1 MKKIMMTLAASLL
14 LTTSC
19 VDMDVA
25 PKNVITADQLLS
37 DESGMEIYMARLYSY
52 MPYEDFKYQGQWGFN
67 FNGWLVSIGIEGTGE
82 CLDRD
87 GICRAFTGEDTP
99 YWGMAFTELRDA
111 NFLLEN
117 LPKYRGRYPEAIYN
131 HYLGEAYYVRAM
143 VFTAMA
149 KRFGGVP
156 LVTKVIQYPDDAA
169 NLEVPR
175 ASEEETW
182 DQILADYDRA
192 IELLQPTSPKTGF
205 CNKYKAL
212 AWKSEAMLY
221 AGSVA
226 KYNQTVNGHLTGTG
240 QKTGVRVM
248 GFAPERWEAAS
259 KKYFT
264 EAYKAAKEIITS
276 GKYSLYTKKWSA
288 TDKNAQYQN
297 MVDMFFDT
305 DSPENIDVRE
315 YSYPTTA
322 HGYDAYNSPFVY
334 HKPLSSG
341 MCPTEDFCELFD
353 GFERYADGSIRVTD
367 GNSNATGHYIMYDNP
382 MDIFKNVEPR
392 LRANIIYPGDYFKDR
407 NQELRTGTYVGST
420 PISPLFSD
428 YSYATSDKTYQ
439 QLDAY
444 TKKPKMLY
452 LSPNP
457 NSSQEQVPLEDGTT
471 MNASGANGPFYANGE
486 GSLTGLLVRKYLN
499 PDPSAEIGEGKCDQH
514 FVLMRYAEVLLN
526 MAEAAVELSMA
537 GVASPDGD
545 NLLQQATE
553 AVNKVRER
561 AGATLLANTL
571 DNTNVGRNIVRRER
585 RKEFAFEGK
594 TKWDLRRWRVQH
606 YDGREGFWGEE
617 RDKTT
622 YSNNNQY
629 RFRGL
634 YPFYSTKDKKW
645 FYDIHFQFISQK
657 TFEYNVLDYYWAIPG
672 NEVVKSGVIDQQ
684 PNR

>member
-1 MKKIMMTLAASLL
+1 M

-19 VDMDVA
+19 VDLNVA
-25 PKNVITADQLLS
+25 PKNVITSDQLLS

-87 GICRAFTGEDTP
+87 GICRAFVGEDTP

-117 LPKYRGRYPEAIYN
+117 LPKYRGSYPETMYN

-182 DQILADYDRA
+182 DQILADFDRA
-192 IELLQPTSPKTGF
+192 IELLQPTSPKSGYS
-205 CNKYKAL
+205 NKYKAL

-248 GFAPERWEAAS
+248 GFAADRWEAAS

-264 EAYKAAKEIITS
+264 EAYKAAKEVIGS
-276 GKYSLYTKKWSA
+276 GAYSLYTKKWSA
-288 TDKNAQYQN
+288 SDKNAQYQN
-297 MVDMFFDT
+297 MVDMYFDA

-353 GFERYADGSIRVTD
+353 GFERYPDGSIRVTD
-367 GNSNATGHYIMYDNP
+367 GNSNATGHYIMYDEP

-428 YSYATSDKTYQ
+428 YSYSTSDKTYQ

-444 TKKPKMLY
+444 TKKPKTLY

-514 FVLMRYAEVLLN
+514 FILMRYGEVLLN
-526 MAEAAVELSMA
+526 MAEAAIELSIA

-553 AVNKVRER
+553 AVNKIRSR
-561 AGATLLANTL
+561 AGATLLTGTL

-585 RKEFAFEGK
+585 RKELAFEGK

-606 YDGREGFWGEE
+606 YDGRDGFWGEE

-657 TFEYNVLDYYWAIPG
+657 TFEYNVLDYYWAIPNG
-672 NEVVKSGVIDQQ
+672 EVVKSSVIDQQ

>member
-1 MKKIMMTLAASLL
+1 MMTLAASLL

-25 PKNVITADQLLS
+25 PKNVITFDQLLS

-205 CNKYKAL
+205 SNKYKAL

-606 YDGREGFWGEE
+606 YDGRDGFWGEE

-672 NEVVKSGVIDQQ
+672 NEVVKSDVIDQQ

>member
-1 MKKIMMTLAASLL
+1 MMTLAASLL

-205 CNKYKAL
+205 SNKYKAL

-553 AVNKVRER
+553 AVNKIRSR
-561 AGATLLANTL
+561 AGATLLTGTL

-585 RKEFAFEGK
+585 RKELAFEGK

-657 TFEYNVLDYYWAIPG
+657 TFEYNVLDYY
-672 NEVVKSGVIDQQ
+672 
-684 PNR
+684 

>member
-1 MKKIMMTLAASLL
+1 MMTLAASLL

-25 PKNVITADQLLS
+25 PKNVITADQLLY

-182 DQILADYDRA
+182 DQILADFDRA
-192 IELLQPTSPKTGF
+192 IELLQPTSPKSGYS
-205 CNKYKAL
+205 NKYKAL

-248 GFAPERWEAAS
+248 GFAADRWEAAS

-264 EAYKAAKEIITS
+264 EAYKAAKEVIGS
-276 GKYSLYTKKWSA
+276 GAYSLYTKKWSA

-297 MVDMFFDT
+297 MVDMYFDA

>member
-1 MKKIMMTLAASLL
+1 MMTLAASLL

-205 CNKYKAL
+205 SNKYKAL

-606 YDGREGFWGEE
+606 YDGREGLWGEE

-672 NEVVKSGVIDQQ
+672 NEVVKSDVIDQQ

>member
-182 DQILADYDRA
+182 DQILADFDRA
-192 IELLQPTSPKTGF
+192 IELLQPTSPKSGYS
-205 CNKYKAL
+205 NKYKAL

-353 GFERYADGSIRVTD
+353 GFERYPDGSIRVTD

-428 YSYATSDKTYQ
+428 YSYSTSDKTYQ

-444 TKKPKMLY
+444 TKKPKTLY

-514 FVLMRYAEVLLN
+514 FILMRYGEVLLN
-526 MAEAAVELSMA
+526 MAEAAIELSIA

-553 AVNKVRER
+553 AVNKIRSR
-561 AGATLLANTL
+561 AGATLLTGTL

-585 RKEFAFEGK
+585 RKELAFEGK

-672 NEVVKSGVIDQQ
+672 NEVVKSDVIDQQ

>member
-25 PKNVITADQLLS
+25 PKNVITSDQLLS

-205 CNKYKAL
+205 SNKYKAL

-248 GFAPERWEAAS
+248 GFAADRWEAAS

-526 MAEAAVELSMA
+526 MAEAAIELSIA

-672 NEVVKSGVIDQQ
+672 NEVVKSDVIDQQ

>member
-1 MKKIMMTLAASLL
+1 M

-19 VDMDVA
+19 VDLNVA
-25 PKNVITADQLLS
+25 PKNVITSDQLLS

-87 GICRAFTGEDTP
+87 GICRAFVGEDTP

-117 LPKYRGRYPEAIYN
+117 LPKYRGSYPESMYN

-182 DQILADYDRA
+182 DQILADFDRA
-192 IELLQPTSPKTGF
+192 IELLQPTSPKSGYS
-205 CNKYKAL
+205 NKYKAL

-248 GFAPERWEAAS
+248 GFAADRWEAAS

-264 EAYKAAKEIITS
+264 EAYKAAKEVIGS
-276 GKYSLYTKKWSA
+276 GAYSLYTKKWSA
-288 TDKNAQYQN
+288 SDKNAQYQN
-297 MVDMFFDT
+297 MVDMYFDA

-353 GFERYADGSIRVTD
+353 GFERYPDGSIRVTD
-367 GNSNATGHYIMYDNP
+367 GNSNATGHYIMYDEP

-428 YSYATSDKTYQ
+428 YSYSTSDKTYQ

-514 FVLMRYAEVLLN
+514 FILMRYGEVLLN
-526 MAEAAVELSMA
+526 MAEAAIELSIA

-553 AVNKVRER
+553 AVNKIRSR
-561 AGATLLANTL
+561 AGATLLTGTL

-585 RKEFAFEGK
+585 RKELAFEGK

-606 YDGREGFWGEE
+606 YDGRDGFWGEE

-657 TFEYNVLDYYWAIPG
+657 TFEYNVLDYYWAIPNG
-672 NEVVKSGVIDQQ
+672 EVVKSSVIDQQ

>member
-672 NEVVKSGVIDQQ
+672 NEVVKSDVIDQQ

>member
-1 MKKIMMTLAASLL
+1 MMTLAASLL

-205 CNKYKAL
+205 SNKYKAL

-672 NEVVKSGVIDQQ
+672 NEVVKSDVIDQQ

>member
-1 MKKIMMTLAASLL
+1 M

-19 VDMDVA
+19 VDLNVA
-25 PKNVITADQLLS
+25 PKNVITSDQLLS

-87 GICRAFTGEDTP
+87 GICRAFVGEDTP

-117 LPKYRGRYPEAIYN
+117 LPKYRGSYPESMYN

-182 DQILADYDRA
+182 DQILADFDRA
-192 IELLQPTSPKTGF
+192 IELLQPTSPKSGYS
-205 CNKYKAL
+205 NKYKAL

-248 GFAPERWEAAS
+248 GFAADRWEAAS

-264 EAYKAAKEIITS
+264 EAYKAAKEVIGS
-276 GKYSLYTKKWSA
+276 GAYSLYTKKWSA
-288 TDKNAQYQN
+288 SDKNAQYQN
-297 MVDMFFDT
+297 MVDMYFDA

>member
-1 MKKIMMTLAASLL
+1 MMTLAASLL

-537 GVASPDGD
+537 GVASLDGD

>member
-1 MKKIMMTLAASLL
+1 M

-19 VDMDVA
+19 VDLNVA
-25 PKNVITADQLLS
+25 PKNVITSDQLLS

-87 GICRAFTGEDTP
+87 GICRAFVGEDTP

-117 LPKYRGRYPEAIYN
+117 LPKYRGSYPETMYN

-182 DQILADYDRA
+182 DQILADFDRA
-192 IELLQPTSPKTGF
+192 IELLQPTSPKSGYS
-205 CNKYKAL
+205 NKYKAL

-248 GFAPERWEAAS
+248 GFAADRWEAAS

-264 EAYKAAKEIITS
+264 EAYKAAKEVIGS
-276 GKYSLYTKKWSA
+276 GAYSLYTKKWSA
-288 TDKNAQYQN
+288 SDKNAQYQN
-297 MVDMFFDT
+297 MVDMYFDA

-353 GFERYADGSIRVTD
+353 GFERYPDGSIRVTD
-367 GNSNATGHYIMYDNP
+367 GNSNATGHYIMYDEP

-428 YSYATSDKTYQ
+428 YSYSTSDKTYQ

-444 TKKPKMLY
+444 TKKPKTLY

-514 FVLMRYAEVLLN
+514 FILMRYGEVLLN
-526 MAEAAVELSMA
+526 MAEAAIELSIA

-553 AVNKVRER
+553 AVNKIRSR
-561 AGATLLANTL
+561 AGATLLTGTL

-585 RKEFAFEGK
+585 RKELAFEGK

-606 YDGREGFWGEE
+606 YDGRDGFWGEE

>member
-1 MKKIMMTLAASLL
+1 MMTLAASLL

-182 DQILADYDRA
+182 DQILADFDRA
-192 IELLQPTSPKTGF
+192 IELLQPTSPKSGYS
-205 CNKYKAL
+205 NKYKAL

-248 GFAPERWEAAS
+248 GFAADRWEAAS

-264 EAYKAAKEIITS
+264 EAYKAAKEVIGS
-276 GKYSLYTKKWSA
+276 GAYSLYTKKWSA
-288 TDKNAQYQN
+288 SDKNAQYQN

-367 GNSNATGHYIMYDNP
+367 GNSNATGHYIMYDEP

-428 YSYATSDKTYQ
+428 YSYSTSDKTYQ

-444 TKKPKMLY
+444 TKKPKTLY

-514 FVLMRYAEVLLN
+514 FILMRYGEVLLN
-526 MAEAAVELSMA
+526 MAEAAIELSIA

-545 NLLQQATE
+545 NLLQQAT
-553 AVNKVRER
+553 K
-561 AGATLLANTL
+561 
-571 DNTNVGRNIVRRER
+571 
-585 RKEFAFEGK
+585 
-594 TKWDLRRWRVQH
+594 
-606 YDGREGFWGEE
+606 
-617 RDKTT
+617 
-622 YSNNNQY
+622 Y
-629 RFRGL
+629 R
-634 YPFYSTKDKKW
+634 S
-645 FYDIHFQFISQK
+645 S
-657 TFEYNVLDYYWAIPG
+657 
-672 NEVVKSGVIDQQ
+672 
-684 PNR
+684 

>member
-1 MKKIMMTLAASLL
+1 MMTLAASLL

>member
-1 MKKIMMTLAASLL
+1 M

-19 VDMDVA
+19 VDLNVA
-25 PKNVITADQLLS
+25 PKNVITSDQLLS

-87 GICRAFTGEDTP
+87 GICRAFVGEDTP

-117 LPKYRGRYPEAIYN
+117 LPKYRGSYPESMYN

-182 DQILADYDRA
+182 DQILADFDRA
-192 IELLQPTSPKTGF
+192 IELLQPTSPKSGYS
-205 CNKYKAL
+205 NKYKAL

-248 GFAPERWEAAS
+248 GFAADRWEAAS

-264 EAYKAAKEIITS
+264 EAYKAAKEVIGS
-276 GKYSLYTKKWSA
+276 GAYSLYTKKWSA
-288 TDKNAQYQN
+288 SDKNAQYQN
-297 MVDMFFDT
+297 MVDMYFDA

-353 GFERYADGSIRVTD
+353 GFERYPDGSIRVTD
-367 GNSNATGHYIMYDNP
+367 GNSNATGHYIMYDEP

-428 YSYATSDKTYQ
+428 YSYSTSDKTYQ

-444 TKKPKMLY
+444 TKKPKTLY

>member
-205 CNKYKAL
+205 SNKYKAL

-553 AVNKVRER
+553 AVNKIRSR
-561 AGATLLANTL
+561 AGATLLTGTL

-585 RKEFAFEGK
+585 RKELAFEGK

-657 TFEYNVLDYYWAIPG
+657 TFEYNVLDYY
-672 NEVVKSGVIDQQ
+672 
-684 PNR
+684 

>member
-205 CNKYKAL
+205 SNKYKAL

-672 NEVVKSGVIDQQ
+672 NEVVKSDVIDQQ

>member
-1 MKKIMMTLAASLL
+1 MKKIMIILAASLML
-14 LTTSC
+14 MTSC
-19 VDMDVA
+19 VNMDVA
-25 PKNVITADQLLS
+25 PKNVITSDKLLS
-37 DESGMEIYMARLYSY
+37 DESGMEIYLARLYSY
-52 MPYEDFKYQGQWGFN
+52 MPYEDFKYQGQWGLN

-87 GICRAFTGEDTP
+87 GICKTFTGEDTP

-117 LPKYRGRYPEAIYN
+117 LPKFKGNYPEALYN
-131 HYLGEAYYVRAM
+131 HYLGEAYYIRAT

-156 LVTKVIQYPDDAA
+156 LVTELIQYPDNAE
-169 NLEVPR
+169 NLEVAR
-175 ASEEETW
+175 SSEEETW
-182 DQILADYDRA
+182 NQVLADYDKA
-192 IELLQPTSPKTGF
+192 IELLQVNSPKTGY

-226 KYNQTVNGHLTGTG
+226 KYNQTVNGNLTGIG

-248 GFAPERWEAAS
+248 GFASDRWEAAS
-259 KKYFT
+259 KKYFA
-264 EAYKAAKEIITS
+264 EAYKAAKEVINS
-276 GKYSLYTKKWSA
+276 GKYALYKKKFVA
-288 TDKNAQYQN
+288 GDRDAQYQN
-297 MVDMFFDT
+297 MVDMFFDN
-305 DSPENIDVRE
+305 DSPENIDVKE
-315 YSYPTTA
+315 YIYPTDT

-353 GFERYADGSIRVTD
+353 GFERYSDGSIRVTD
-367 GNSNATGHYIMYDNP
+367 GSNNATGHYVMYNSP
-382 MDIFKNVEPR
+382 MDFFKNVEPR
-392 LRANIIYPGDYFKDR
+392 LRANIIYPGDFFKDR
-407 NQELRTGTYVGST
+407 NQELRTGIYVGST
-420 PISPLFSD
+420 PVSPLFDD
-428 YSYATSDKTYQ
+428 YSYATSEKTYQ

-444 TKKPKMLY
+444 TKQPKTLY
-452 LSPNP
+452 LSPNA

-499 PDPSAEIGEGKCDQH
+499 PDASVEIGEGKCAQH
-514 FVLMRYAEVLLN
+514 FILMRYGEVLLN
-526 MAEAAVELSMA
+526 MAEAAMELSLA
-537 GVASPDGD
+537 GVASPDGG
-545 NLLQQATE
+545 NLLQEATD
-553 AVNKVRER
+553 AVNEIRER
-561 AGATLLANTL
+561 AGAKLLTRIL
-571 DNTNVGRNIVRRER
+571 DNTNVSRNIVRRER
-585 RKEFAFEGK
+585 RKELAFEGK

-606 YDGREGFWGEE
+606 YEGRDGFWGEE
-617 RDKTT
+617 RDKKT
-622 YSNNNQY
+622 YSNDNKY

-657 TFEYNVLDYYWAIPG
+657 TFEYNILDYYWAIPA
-672 NEVVKSGVIDQQ
+672 NEVTKSNVIDQQ

>member
-1 MKKIMMTLAASLL
+1 M

-19 VDMDVA
+19 VDLNVA
-25 PKNVITADQLLS
+25 PKNVITSDQLLS

-87 GICRAFTGEDTP
+87 GICRAFVGEDTP

-117 LPKYRGRYPEAIYN
+117 LPKYRGSYPESMYN

-182 DQILADYDRA
+182 DQILADFDRA
-192 IELLQPTSPKTGF
+192 IELLQPTSPKSGYS
-205 CNKYKAL
+205 NKYKAL

-248 GFAPERWEAAS
+248 GFAADRWEAAS

-264 EAYKAAKEIITS
+264 EAYKAAKEVIGS
-276 GKYSLYTKKWSA
+276 GAYSLYTKKWSA
-288 TDKNAQYQN
+288 SDKNAQYQN
-297 MVDMFFDT
+297 MVDMYFDA

-353 GFERYADGSIRVTD
+353 GFERYPDGSIRVTD
-367 GNSNATGHYIMYDNP
+367 GNSNATGHYIMYDEP

-392 LRANIIYPGDYFKDR
+392 LRVNIIYPGDYFKDR

-428 YSYATSDKTYQ
+428 YSYSTSDKTYQ

-444 TKKPKMLY
+444 TKKPKTLY

-514 FVLMRYAEVLLN
+514 FILMRYGEVLLN
-526 MAEAAVELSMA
+526 MAEAAIELSIA

-553 AVNKVRER
+553 AVNKIRSR
-561 AGATLLANTL
+561 AGATLLTGTL

-585 RKEFAFEGK
+585 RKELAFEGK

-606 YDGREGFWGEE
+606 YDGRDGFWGEE

-657 TFEYNVLDYYWAIPG
+657 TFEYNVLDYYWAIPNG
-672 NEVVKSGVIDQQ
+672 EVVKSSVIDQQ

>member
-1 MKKIMMTLAASLL
+1 MMTLAASLL

-657 TFEYNVLDYYWAIPG
+657 TFEYNVLDYYWAIPNG
-672 NEVVKSGVIDQQ
+672 EVVKSSVIDQQ

>member
-25 PKNVITADQLLS
+25 PKNVITSDQLLS

-205 CNKYKAL
+205 SNKYKAL

-672 NEVVKSGVIDQQ
+672 NEVVKSDVIDQQ

>member
-1 MKKIMMTLAASLL
+1 
-14 LTTSC
+14 
-19 VDMDVA
+19 
-25 PKNVITADQLLS
+25 
-37 DESGMEIYMARLYSY
+37 

>member
-1 MKKIMMTLAASLL
+1 MMTLAASLL

-205 CNKYKAL
+205 SNKYKAL

-428 YSYATSDKTYQ
+428 YSYSTSDKTYQ

-672 NEVVKSGVIDQQ
+672 NEVVKSDVIDQQ

>member
-1 MKKIMMTLAASLL
+1 MMTLAASLL

-672 NEVVKSGVIDQQ
+672 NEVVKSDVIDQQ